1 MFCRAEVWKKQNKSH
16 SLCFI
21 LWFRGIAVFKGFRDW
36 GLEGLWSILIQAFT
50 ASFSIE
56 VLGVWGDFARGFRG
70 LEAQSF
76 TTFGV
81 SVVFGFA
88 PLATLAV
95 LGLSLRCHYG
105 AG

>member
-1 MFCRAEVWKKQNKSH
+1 MEETEQVPFAVVHCLVSGY
-16 SLCFI
+16 CGVY
-21 LWFRGIAVFKGFRDW
+21 GIQ
-36 GLEGLWSILIQAFT
+36 GLGLGEFMVN
-50 ASFSIE
+50 FSSRFYSSVE

-76 TTFGV
+76 TVFRV